1 MKKPACVNV
10 RISLTA
16 IAAAALLTSCS
27 TTQHRENGKSRAAAP
42 ELRRDPLEQLVQP
55 TTALPVGLTPPLTE
69 VVRLARTGMSEPVLL
84 AYVEQTE
91 GPFHANAEQLISI
104 RDAGVPPRVI
114 EAMVRHHSNRRLLVH
129 QQAAPLAG
137 LPIETN
143 APPPA
148 VTNIVVSQPAPIIV
162 QQPAQVTVAPAPVTV
177 IAPPATIE
185 YREALDPYGSWI
197 QVPSHGWCWQPTLA
211 RTDRHWQPYHSG
223 GRWIHS
229 NHGWYWM
236 SDYRWGHVAFH
247 YGRWSRNSRY
257 GWVWVPGSE
266 WGPAWVS
273 WRYGRAHVG
282 WAPLPPHAHYHPRS
296 GFRFQGS
303 RVSARFEFGLGY
315 NDYTFCPIGNFYSA
329 SPYRHYLNRNR
340 NITVYN
346 QTTVVNNYNTQ
357 AGTSGNPANNGVPV
371 QSVQTAARTSI
382 RTVRVLD
389 ANSTAGRTQVPDRVV
404 KSGSSLAVY
413 RRPIRTGTTGQTSSG
428 TTNRRAVPVS
438 PVIRTPAT
446 APSATTS
453 RPNRPAPRVVSSPA
467 PTATRTNIR
476 QTKPS
481 QSRTIFVEQVPIV
494 RRPVPRTTS
503 SGSYTTAPNRS
514 SSTPASPSTTRTTIR
529 PQPSSSSSRSSSRV
543 SSSPSTPATRP
554 SPSRPAPRSTPA
566 VTRAPVRVTQ
576 PTPTIPAPARI
587 VTTPVRT
594 PAPAPRAT
602 IRPAPTRIPS
612 APQPVVR
619 PATPPSRPR
628 VVVPRT
634 PAPKTP
640 PPAAAPARRPVPK
653 SSAPPSSPPTKKS
666 SSSSDDSNRPPKRP

>member
-1 MKKPACVNV
+1 MKKPACADV
-10 RISLTA
+10 RIFLTA

-27 TTQHRENGKSRAAAP
+27 TTRHRETGNSRAAAP
-42 ELRRDPLEQLVQP
+42 ELRRDPLEQTAQAA
-55 TTALPVGLTPPLTE
+55 TALPVGLTPPLTE
-69 VVRLARTGMSEPVLL
+69 IVRLARTGMSETVLL

-114 EAMVRHHSNRRLLVH
+114 EAMVRHHSNRRLLVP
-129 QQAAPLAG
+129 QQAAP
-137 LPIETN
+137 PIETN
-143 APPPA
+143 ASPA
-148 VTNIVVSQPAPIIV
+148 TVTNVVVAQPAPIIV
-162 QQPAQVTVAPAPVTV
+162 QQPAQVAVAPVTV
-177 IAPPATIE
+177 VAPPVTIE

-197 QVPSHGWCWQPTLA
+197 EVPSHGWCWQPTLV

-223 GRWIHS
+223 GRWIHT

-257 GWVWVPGSE
+257 GWVWIPGSE

-273 WRYGRAHVG
+273 WRYGHGHVG

-296 GFRFQGS
+296 GFRFQGG

-357 AGTSGNPANNGVPV
+357 AGASGTPANNGIPV
-371 QSVQTAARTSI
+371 SSVQTASRTSI

-389 ANSTAGRTQVPDRVV
+389 ANPTAGRTAVPDRIV
-404 KSGSSLAVY
+404 KSGNSLAVY
-413 RRPIRTGTTGQTSSG
+413 RRPLRSGATGQTSSD
-428 TTNRRAVPVS
+428 TTNRRAVPVTS
-438 PVIRTPAT
+438 GNRQPAT
-446 APSATTS
+446 TISTATS
-453 RPNRPAPRVVSSPA
+453 RPPPRVVSSPT
-467 PTATRTNIR
+467 PTPARSTIR
-476 QTKPS
+476 QSQPV
-481 QSRTIFVEQVPIV
+481 QSRTIFVEQVPNV
-494 RRPVPRTTS
+494 RRPVPRVYS
-503 SGSYTTAPNRS
+503 SGSSTTAPNPTTSRS
-514 SSTPASPSTTRTTIR
+514 SSSSPNSGSSRTTIR
-529 PQPSSSSSRSSSRV
+529 PQPSSSPNRSSSG
-543 SSSPSTPATRP
+543 SSLSPRPPTTRP
-554 SPSRPAPRSTPA
+554 SPSRPVDRNAPAISPSPGRAAPPTPA
-566 VTRAPVRVTQ
+566 AVPIRTVVPPVRIA
-576 PTPTIPAPARI
+576 TPPAPK
-587 VTTPVRT
+587 PVPT
-594 PAPAPRAT
+594 PAPRTT
-602 IRPAPTRIPS
+602 IRPAPTRTPP
-612 APQPVVR
+612 APRSVSR
-619 PATPPSRPR
+619 PATPPSQPR

-653 SSAPPSSPPTKKS
+653 SSPPSS
-666 SSSSDDSNRPPKRP
+666 RPPCARPCSGSSTPWASC